1 MAVEDRT
8 ESTLFWKK
16 VAKYADDSHVYISV
30 SVSEVLIAVHSFAV
44 CVQDVNEW
52 MRASRLR
59 LNPIKTQVMWLG
71 SGQQLKHVDIIDIPV
86 LSTTVQVVKSAKD
99 LGLIL
104 DSQLTLS
111 AHVSALCLSGYYQL
125 RQLRPLVQSMTVEAA
140 RTAAAAC
147 ISCRLDYCN
156 SLPYGLPGTLLR
168 KLQSVQNVTARLITG
183 TRCSDHISPVG
194 CPPESA
200 SSTK

>member
-1 MAVEDRT
+1 
-8 ESTLFWKK
+8 
-16 VAKYADDSHVYISV
+16 
-30 SVSEVLIAVHSFAV
+30 
-44 CVQDVNEW
+44 

-59 LNPIKTQVMWLG
+59 LNPIKTQVMWLLIG

-86 LSTTVQVVKSAKD
+86 LSTTVQVVKSAQD

-111 AHVSALCLSGYYQL
+111 AHVSALCWSGYYQL

-183 TRCSDHISPVG
+183 TRCNDHISPVG